1 MIGGRHNYRL
11 LITDNRLR
19 YNPRVRR
26 RNPARWRAIESRLG
40 REHVIW
46 LATVRRDG
54 RPHLAP
60 LWFVWLDGRVYL
72 CTTPDTQKFQNL
84 IHNQMV
90 SLSLPDPQNVLLI
103 EGEAHIADRQIVDT
117 VADYF
122 YHKYEWDF
130 RYDNAGFRLIEV
142 TPHKILAWGD
152 GYDAEGTR
160 VL

>member
-1 MIGGRHNYRL
+1 M
-11 LITDNRLR
+11 
-19 YNPRVRR
+19 RR

-54 RPHLAP
+54 RPHLIP
-60 LWFVWLDGRVYL
+60 LWFVWLDGLLYI

-90 SLSLPDPQNVLLI
+90 SLALPDPQNVLLI
-103 EGEAHIADRQIVDT
+103 EGEAHVADRHTIDT
-117 VADYF
+117 IAEYF

-130 RYDNAGFRLIEV
+130 RYDQAGFRLIEI

-152 GYDAEGTR
+152 GYDAEGTQ